1 MSAGYLGKISALVT
15 VNTTDIAS
23 KVQGG
28 FAAPFEN
35 ALRSIENSLRST
47 NRSVEKSF
55 ADMYTTSQKRLRAM
69 AAAQMGA
76 VKNFNSD
83 DFSKRFAVSDGIAT
97 TLGKLAREVEK
108 TSGTIRERFEPA
120 LASAQAEAQE
130 LIDRLTQKLPVSTD
144 EIGRMA
150 KRVDDLTRSFGAAGT
165 AAARM
170 ERTLKDNEGLRT
182 NLRQEQRV
190 RANVGASS
198 SLADRRQMLQ
208 REEIAGQNV
217 GLRSNLRQERR
228 LADHVGEMSS
238 LAERRA
244 MLAREALNGENIGL
258 RTNLREQQRLAS
270 HVGEMSSL
278 AERRAMLARE
288 AFNAERVGLRTN
300 LAQERRVAANVG
312 ASSTWAPGAREEM
325 VRANIGASSPV
336 SFQTPY
342 RRGLVGPAGPIT
354 TGMSPVSIAGS
365 GARTNLPDG
374 YLQRVVREAAE
385 RRQRTLDESAARERD
400 AAQRARQEDINRQ
413 REAAARFS
421 AQAVTSR
428 RSASDEFAGSLG
440 GRGARG
446 VALGLDRNALAAS
459 TAELQI
465 IQRAIG
471 RASAEARGPAVEA
484 FVRLKNAISDAF
496 ENGTIDSEA
505 TRRNIARLRTE
516 AVNSAA
522 QVGGV
527 SRRGLNS
534 DVTRAGDVA
543 RGGADKFGL
552 ALQQAGYAIDDF
564 FSATG
569 GMDQK
574 IRAVSN
580 NISQLGFIVGGTA
593 GLFAGMAVTIGS
605 QAVVA
610 LMKWAD
616 AGRTSADRTKA
627 LNDAIQAQQSLVKG
641 LSDAYKELAK
651 SLSAAMSPGAQKKA
665 DRDRAFLDIGEK
677 RLQANRENV
686 FSSDTGVASARASVV
701 VAEKA
706 LSGATTASGAKVAE
720 MQVRIAKQR
729 EEQAKEE
736 ALRRTARFNDA
747 TGAGVGAGISTKAAI
762 EIAIGKFGD
771 MRMRNM
777 EPEDAAKFREF
788 IQAQQRAVPQSV
800 DRQAAA
806 TQLRG
811 FIENEVRTNDIL
823 RNPGA
828 ISTDI
833 MGELFEQLARLEF
846 ALNETNGALIDD
858 VNRSLVGTADA
869 IDNAKNTLDK
879 AAMETQDVSSL
890 RTEIDRVA
898 ASLEALSLAAAETTD
913 KDVLAAIAEDAAAAK
928 ELGDRL
934 SGAARKAKEFADKL
948 QEAITEENN
957 AAARGVDLGK
967 VRDQGA
973 QADDIRA
980 AAANIGNN
988 AERNAFVARAFGNVV
1003 ADTQTIL
1010 KGFAQER
1017 ENAILGGPSRAALN
1031 ASDVSTMEGQREL
1044 NRLLRGD
1051 DPNRDVNFAEMKHQ
1065 SELLQTIADRILAAT
1080 GIAVEFR

>member
-1 MSAGYLGKISALVT
+1 M
-15 VNTTDIAS
+15 
-23 KVQGG
+23 
-28 FAAPFEN
+28 
-35 ALRSIENSLRST
+35 LR
-47 NRSVEKSF
+47 
-55 ADMYTTSQKRLRAM
+55 
-69 AAAQMGA
+69 
-76 VKNFNSD
+76 
-83 DFSKRFAVSDGIAT
+83 
-97 TLGKLAREVEK
+97 
-108 TSGTIRERFEPA
+108 
-120 LASAQAEAQE
+120 
-130 LIDRLTQKLPVSTD
+130 
-144 EIGRMA
+144 
-150 KRVDDLTRSFGAAGT
+150 
-165 AAARM
+165 
-170 ERTLKDNEGLRT
+170 
-182 NLRQEQRV
+182 
-190 RANVGASS
+190 
-198 SLADRRQMLQ
+198 
-208 REEIAGQNV
+208 REEIAGQNI
-217 GLRSNLRQERR
+217 GLRS
-228 LADHVGEMSS
+228 
-238 LAERRA
+238 
-244 MLAREALNGENIGL
+244 
-258 RTNLREQQRLAS
+258 
-270 HVGEMSSL
+270 
-278 AERRAMLARE
+278 
-288 AFNAERVGLRTN
+288 N

-312 ASSTWAPGAREEM
+312 ASSPFAPGVREAL

-354 TGMSPVSIAGS
+354 TGMGPVSIAGS

-385 RRQRTLDESAARERD
+385 RRQQTLDESAARARD
-400 AAQRARQEDINRQ
+400 AAQRARQDDINRQ

-428 RSASDEFAGSLG
+428 RSASDDFAGSLG
-440 GRGARG
+440 GRGAGG

-505 TRRNIARLRTE
+505 TRRNLARLRTE

-522 QVGGV
+522 QVSGV

-534 DVTRAGDVA
+534 DVNRAGDIA
-543 RGGADKFGL
+543 RGGADKLSL
-552 ALQQAGYAIDDF
+552 ALQQAGFAIDDF

-580 NISQLGFIVGGTA
+580 NISQMAFILGGTA
-593 GLFAGMAVTIGS
+593 GLFTGLAFTIGS

-616 AGRTSADRTKA
+616 AGRTSADRTEALNKA
-627 LNDAIQAQQSLVKG
+627 LERQKSIAEELAT
-641 LSDAYKELAK
+641 AYRDLAK
-651 SLSAAMSPGAQKKA
+651 SLTAAMSPQGVKAA
-665 DRDRAFLDIGEK
+665 DRSKQLSDLTSKRKQSMEEDIF
-677 RLQANRENV
+677 ANDV
-686 FSSDTGVASARASVV
+686 GVASARASV
-701 VAEKA
+701 AMEEKRA
-706 LSGATTASGAKVAE
+706 MVSVTPVQQQAAQL
-720 MQVRIAKQR
+720 RIALAKRQVEDAKR
-729 EEQAKEE
+729 ESLARNAAFNDFVDRGVAGGPGAAVQASIQQAIQTFGRIRMSDMRGEE
-736 ALRRTARFNDA
+736 ARRFEQ
-747 TGAGVGAGISTKAAI
+747 GV
-762 EIAIGKFGD
+762 
-771 MRMRNM
+771 N
-777 EPEDAAKFREF
+777 
-788 IQAQQRAVPQSV
+788 AQMNAVPIAGSKAE
-800 DRQAAA
+800 AAA
-806 TQLRG
+806 QLRAYLDQE
-811 FIENEVRTNDIL
+811 FRTNENA
-823 RNPGA
+823 RAPGTVA
-828 ISTDI
+828 SPIVA
-833 MGELFEQLARLEF
+833 GLLEQLARLEF
-846 ALNETNGALIDD
+846 GLKDANTAIIDS
-858 VNRSLVGTADA
+858 VNKSLVNTSDVLE
-869 IDNAKNTLDK
+869 NASKSLDS
-879 AAMETQDVSSL
+879 AAMETQGVTAL

-898 ASLEALSLAAAETTD
+898 ASLEALSLAASETTD
-913 KDVLAAIAEDAAAAK
+913 KGVLDAIAEDAAAAK
-928 ELGDRL
+928 VLGERL
-934 SGAARKAKEFADKL
+934 NGAARKAKEFADKL

-957 AAARGVDLGK
+957 AAARGVDLGRI
-967 VRDQGA
+967 RDQGA

>member
-23 KVQGG
+23 KVQSG

-35 ALRSIENSLRST
+35 ALRSIENSLRNT

-120 LASAQAEAQE
+120 LVSAQAEAQE
-130 LIDRLTQKLPVSTD
+130 LIDRLDEGLPVAID

-150 KRVDDLTRSFGAAGT
+150 NRVDDLTRSFDAAGS

-170 ERTLKDNEGLRT
+170 EKVLKDNEGLRT
-182 NLRQEQRV
+182 NLATERRLA
-190 RANVGASS
+190 ANVGASS
-198 SLADRRQMLQ
+198 SLADRRAMLR
-208 REEIAGQNV
+208 REEIAGQN
-217 GLRSNLRQERR
+217 
-228 LADHVGEMSS
+228 
-238 LAERRA
+238 
-244 MLAREALNGENIGL
+244 IGL
-258 RTNLREQQRLAS
+258 RTNLAT
-270 HVGEMSSL
+270 
-278 AERRAMLARE
+278 ERRL
-288 AFNAERVGLRTN
+288 
-300 LAQERRVAANVG
+300 AANVG
-312 ASSTWAPGAREEM
+312 ASSTWAPGAREAL

-385 RRQRTLDESAARERD
+385 RRQQTLDESAARARD

-484 FVRLKNAISDAF
+484 FVRLKNAISEAF

-527 SRRGLNS
+527 NRRGLNS
-534 DVTRAGDVA
+534 DVNRAGDIA
-543 RGGADKFGL
+543 RGGADKLSL
-552 ALQQAGYAIDDF
+552 ALQQAGFAIDDF

-580 NISQLGFIVGGTA
+580 NISQMAFILGGTA
-593 GLFAGMAVTIGS
+593 GLFTGLAFTIGS

-616 AGRTSADRTKA
+616 AGRTSADRTEALNKA
-627 LNDAIQAQQSLVKG
+627 LERQKSIAEELAT
-641 LSDAYKELAK
+641 AYRDLAK
-651 SLSAAMSPGAQKKA
+651 SLTAAMSPQGVKA
-665 DRDRAFLDIGEK
+665 AERAKQLSDLTSKRKQSMEEDIF
-677 RLQANRENV
+677 ANDV
-686 FSSDTGVASARASVV
+686 GVASARASV
-701 VAEKA
+701 AMEEKRA
-706 LSGATTASGAKVAE
+706 MISVTPVQQQAAQL
-720 MQVRIAKQR
+720 RIALAKRQVEDAKR
-729 EEQAKEE
+729 ES
-736 ALRRTARFNDA
+736 LARNAAFNDFVDRGVA
-747 TGAGVGAGISTKAAI
+747 GGPGAAVQASIQQAI
-762 EIAIGKFGD
+762 QTFGRIRMSD
-771 MRMRNM
+771 MRPAEARQFEQGVN
-777 EPEDAAKFREF
+777 
-788 IQAQQRAVPQSV
+788 AQMNAVPMAGSKAE
-800 DRQAAA
+800 AAA
-806 TQLRG
+806 QLRAYLDQE
-811 FIENEVRTNDIL
+811 FRTNENA
-823 RNPGA
+823 RAPGTVA
-828 ISTDI
+828 SPIVA
-833 MGELFEQLARLEF
+833 GLLEQLARLEF
-846 ALNETNGALIDD
+846 GLKDANTAIIDS
-858 VNRSLVGTADA
+858 VNKSLVDTSDVLE
-869 IDNAKNTLDK
+869 NASKSLDS
-879 AAMETQDVSSL
+879 AAMETQGVTAL

-898 ASLEALSLAAAETTD
+898 ASLEALSLAASETTD
-913 KDVLAAIAEDAAAAK
+913 KGVLAAIAEDAEAAK
-928 ELGDRL
+928 VLGERL
-934 SGAARKAKEFADKL
+934 NGAARKAKEFADKL

-957 AAARGVDLGK
+957 AAARGVDLGRI
-967 VRDQGA
+967 RDQGA
-973 QADDIRA
+973 QAEDIRA